1 MNKSVMGRMESLG
14 GSLSHGSS
22 KVLGD
27 CYARLTPS
35 ADHLRV
41 DKSGRTHF
49 VSKRDF
55 EELSDELIVS
65 DIEAYFDR

>member
-1 MNKSVMGRMESLG
+1 MGNSIMNRMEALG
-14 GSLSHGSS
+14 SQLSRGSS
-22 KVLGD
+22 KILGD

-49 VSKRDF
+49 VSKREF
-55 EELSDELIVS
+55 KESSDELIVS
-65 DIEAYFDR
+65 NIEAYFDK